1 MNIVGRTELPVTAAV
16 ASNYE
21 RLHAKFGDDR
31 TIFEEFSSFS
41 PKHWVWAVTYKTLKI
56 FDQALWIF
64 FSLENGEYRLVWLLF
79 HGLSFGPNRLKLSFK
94 MSCGERLGMFVK
106 NI

>member
-1 MNIVGRTELPVTAAV
+1 MNIVGSTELPVTAAV

-31 TIFEEFSSFS
+31 TIFEEFS
-41 PKHWVWAVTYKTLKI
+41 KHWVWAVTYKTLKM

-64 FSLENGEYRLVWLLF
+64 FSLENGEYRFAWLLF
-79 HGLSFGPNRLKLSFK
+79 HGLSFGPNHLKLSFK